1 MFKKLSAILVAL
13 LLAISCAAPAM
24 AADAPKYTIEPVF
37 LEIFDMSATEW
48 YSDYTH
54 KTLLATSIMLDI
66 VICDYDVAD
75 DDLASAVVS
84 GAVYVG
90 QADASLYAIFFG
102 TNATIIATYQP
113 ATGQLIF
120 SRMDTT
126 FSVSGAATAMSNM
139 RADGV
144 VRTYE
149 KIENA
154 DVLEVYQM
162 ILDTLNNN

>member
-24 AADAPKYTIEPVF
+24 AADTPQYTIEPVF
-37 LEIFDMSATEW
+37 LEIFDMTATEW

-66 VICDYDVAD
+66 VICDYDIAD
-75 DDLASAVVS
+75 DILSSAVVS

-90 QADASLYAIFFG
+90 QDDIALYAIFFG
-102 TNATIIATYQP
+102 TGGTVTASYQP
-113 ATGQLIF
+113 ATGQLLF
-120 SRMDTT
+120 SRLDAT

-139 RADGV
+139 RADGLFKS
-144 VRTYE
+144 YE

-154 DVLEVYQM
+154 DILEVYQM
-162 ILDTLNNN
+162 ILDTLNNK